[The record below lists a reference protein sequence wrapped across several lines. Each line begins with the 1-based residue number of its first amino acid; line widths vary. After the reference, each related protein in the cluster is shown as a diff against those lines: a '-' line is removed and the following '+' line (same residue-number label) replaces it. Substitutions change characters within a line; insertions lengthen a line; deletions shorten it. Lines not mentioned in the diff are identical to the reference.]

1 MTDHIS
7 AIESVFEE
15 FKIDAHVV
23 DYTVGPSVTRF
34 EVALGPGVKVEKI
47 GRLQKN
53 LAYSTAAES
62 VRVQCPIPGKSAVG
76 IELPNESRFPVTLN
90 DVAVDAH
97 PLSVPIGIDIEGGSV
112 AARLDKMPHL
122 LVAGTT
128 GSGKSSFIN
137 ALLVSLLNASPEDV
151 KLVLIDPKQI
161 ELGPY
166 SGVAHL
172 LRPVITETAEA
183 IEALQSL
190 VDAMEQRYEQMA
202 RAGVRTI
209 EALGLPYLVVIVD
222 ELADLIMQ
230 AREPVEKAIV
240 RLAQKGR
247 AAGVHVVA
255 ATQRPSVDVITGLI
269 KSNFPSRLAFSTASQ
284 IDSRVV
290 LDEGGAEQLMGAGD
304 GLFKPVGSRAA
315 IRIQGAYVSDSEIE
329 AAVKQA
335 RATADVED
343 MVDSLSPEP
352 EGMSVL
358 EYLNDMIADA
368 DRASTRAAK
377 FLGTLCDKKTKLFG
391 RKSDKVELFSLAPE
405 ELGAATDA
413 LVRISA
419 AIKLL
424 RDEALSS
431 SV

>member
-7 AIESVFEE
+7 AIEGVLEQ
-15 FKIDAHVV
+15 FKIDAQIVT
-23 DYTVGPSVTRF
+23 YTTGPSVTRY
-34 EVALGPGVKVEKI
+34 ELELGPGVKVEKI
-47 GRLQKN
+47 ARLQKQF
-53 LAYSTAAES
+53 AYATAAES
-62 VRVQCPIPGKSAVG
+62 VRVLAPIPGKSAVG
-76 IELPNESRFPVTLN
+76 IELPADERMTVQLKDVPVEN
-90 DVAVDAH
+90 H
-97 PLSVPIGIDIEGGSV
+97 PLSIPVGVDVEGNPV
-112 AARLDKMPHL
+112 TARLDKMPHL

-128 GSGKSSFIN
+128 GSGKSSFVN
-137 ALLVSLLNASPEDV
+137 TMLVSLLKADPEKV
-151 KLVLIDPKQI
+151 QLLLVDPKMV
-161 ELGPY
+161 ELAPY
-166 SGVAHL
+166 EGVAHL
-172 LRPVITETAEA
+172 IQPVVTETTAA
-183 IEALQSL
+183 VEALQSL
-190 VDAMEQRYEQMA
+190 VDTMEARYASM
-202 RAGVRTI
+202 RIAGVRNA
-209 EALGLPYLVVIVD
+209 EALGMPYVVAVVD
-222 ELADLIMQ
+222 ELADLMLA
-230 AREPVEKAIV
+230 ARDKIEPLIV
-240 RLAQKGR
+240 RLLQKAR
-247 AAGVHVVA
+247 AAGIHLVL
-255 ATQRPSVDVITGLI
+255 ATQRPSVDVVTGLI
-269 KSNFPSRLAFSTASQ
+269 KANAPSRLAFSTASQ

-368 DRASTRAAK
+368 DQASSRAAK

-405 ELGAATDA
+405 ELGMATDA
-413 LVRISA
+413 LVRLSA
-419 AIKLL
+419 QIKLL